1 MATPKSSKPA
11 EGPAFEQ
18 ALARLETLVK
28 EMEGGT
34 LSLDRIAYFT
44 GAEAQKACAEDG
56 VTDTSNIAFY
66 NALSADGVIRVH
78 KQFKVSHN
86 VFNFLTSKKFKLINE
101 R

>member
-34 LSLDRIAYFT
+34 LSLDRMMACFEEGSQLVKVCEAKLNEVEKKIEVLVKK
-44 GAEAQKACAEDG
+44 GDAETTAPFDPGKED
-56 VTDTSNIAFY
+56 APF
-66 NALSADGVIRVH
+66 
-78 KQFKVSHN
+78 
-86 VFNFLTSKKFKLINE
+86 
-101 R
+101 